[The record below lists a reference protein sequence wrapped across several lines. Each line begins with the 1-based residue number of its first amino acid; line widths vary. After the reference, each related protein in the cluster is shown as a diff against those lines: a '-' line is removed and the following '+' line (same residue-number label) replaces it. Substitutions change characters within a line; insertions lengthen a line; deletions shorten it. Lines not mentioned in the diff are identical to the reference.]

1 MLKHGLAVVMVS
13 LLAGCASMDSTPPA
27 KPAAVVPSQSS
38 DAIAQG
44 QSSPSPAELAAYAGA
59 HPYPTSLAARDD
71 LKAAAIVNADTG
83 IIKIYNFSS
92 QAIREADV
100 WVNQGFVRHIN
111 AIPPGSSITLQMS
124 NLYNGVGQQF
134 SARAEHVNL
143 VQVQTDHDMQTLWGP
158 APQ

>member
-1 MLKHGLAVVMVS
+1 MALLGREFIAVPDDKKHQIVFKWP
-13 LLAGCASMDSTPPA
+13 DHNIRKYT
-27 KPAAVVPSQSS
+27 
-38 DAIAQG
+38 
-44 QSSPSPAELAAYAGA
+44 
-59 HPYPTSLAARDD
+59 R
-71 LKAAAIVNADTG
+71 AIVNADQG
-83 IIKIYNFSS
+83 LIKIYNFSN

-100 WVNQGFVRHIN
+100 WVNQAFVRHIN

-134 SARAEHVNL
+134 SQQAEHVNT

>member
-1 MLKHGLAVVMVS
+1 MIKQGLAVAILLM
-13 LLAGCASMDSTPPA
+13 LAGCAAESSPPKAATPA
-27 KPAAVVPSQSS
+27 PSQSS

-59 HPYPTSLAARDD
+59 HPYPSSMPSRDD
-71 LKAAAIVNADTG
+71 LKAAAIVNAEQG
-83 IIKIYNFSS
+83 IIKIYNFST
-92 QAIREADV
+92 QAVREADV
-100 WVNQGFVRHIN
+100 WVNQGFVRHVN

-134 SARAEHVNL
+134 SARGEHVNL